1 MKEEAKER
9 KGKGS
14 KRKKRFEERAQDCRS
29 EKWIKI
35 KVEEAGYDHVS
46 YNSSVTASSS
56 WCIILLNQIY
66 PLHIMKMQPIWR
78 TKKKAIFSSGN

>member
-29 EKWIKI
+29 EKWNKI
-35 KVEEAGYDHVS
+35 EVDRS
-46 YNSSVTASSS
+46 R
-56 WCIILLNQIY
+56 I
-66 PLHIMKMQPIWR
+66 
-78 TKKKAIFSSGN
+78 